1 MMSQATFNPAGT
13 LDSSNMA
20 RRAYDDFSSPA
31 PTRQCRLV
39 VGDKTLFVNLGYLA
53 EYSSVFAECFERRLD
68 PVYIEEFSAE
78 DMLELMRCVFF
89 CPQRKPITRESLS
102 TSPRSKSN
110 HLIPLATN
118 INTIVVLAS
127 HFEMEPVLKRCEDV
141 IATQSNAFNP
151 SRLFQLT
158 QTLSQHQRNS
168 LAMSVMMDKLARM
181 DSHELSQMPFSDIPG
196 DVVAD
201 LYSVKVGRL

>member
-1 MMSQATFNPAGT
+1 
-13 LDSSNMA
+13 MA
-20 RRAYDDFSSPA
+20 SRF
-31 PTRQCRLV
+31 
-39 VGDKTLFVNLGYLA
+39 G
-53 EYSSVFAECFERRLD
+53 
-68 PVYIEEFSAE
+68 
-78 DMLELMRCVFF
+78 
-89 CPQRKPITRESLS
+89 
-102 TSPRSKSN
+102 
-110 HLIPLATN
+110 
-118 INTIVVLAS
+118 
-127 HFEMEPVLKRCEDV
+127 MEPVLKRCEEV

-201 LYSVKVGRL
+201 LYAVKVSPSAHLSRILSSTNFRSAKPRRRDARRAAC